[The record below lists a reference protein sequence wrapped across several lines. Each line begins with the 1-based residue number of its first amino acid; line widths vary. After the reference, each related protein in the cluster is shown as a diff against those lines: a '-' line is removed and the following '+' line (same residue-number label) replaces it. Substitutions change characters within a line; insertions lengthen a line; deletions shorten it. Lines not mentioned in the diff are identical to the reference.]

1 MEWMI
6 ICIFVVGISCFF
18 IGFCIRRR
26 NNNNRQNV
34 RDEVLIND
42 SNNRQNESDV
52 LDENRNNMVRE
63 STGAHEVILVNADIN
78 KDLSISHSS
87 YQINSKVLKGFNNP
101 FQRDASVF
109 MASCRVA
116 KRKSNS
122 FKSNSFGKNSIQN
135 LAISKTNFYQI
146 NSFGK
151 SRIQNLTISKT
162 NLIINNNI
170 GIGRDL
176 QNKYGSLKIVEN
188 INFDVIDNRHYCNKG
203 VSVFR
208 QPGIFR
214 RRLEELEKIE
224 KQEIEQMKQRLL
236 RKDRKIKSR
245 IKNMPAPEPIP
256 IYEDVKEDD
265 KNIKKKLDK

>member
-1 MEWMI
+1 MSKKNKNKKYGGYVMEWMI
-6 ICIFVVGISCFF
+6 ICIVVVGIFCFF
-18 IGFCIRRR
+18 VGFGIRRS
-26 NNNNRQNV
+26 NNNRQNV

-52 LDENRNNMVRE
+52 L
-63 STGAHEVILVNADIN
+63 
-78 KDLSISHSS
+78 KDLSILRNCS
-87 YQINSKVLKGFNNP
+87 YQINSKVLK
-101 FQRDASVF
+101 
-109 MASCRVA
+109 
-116 KRKSNS
+116 K
-122 FKSNSFGKNSIQN
+122 KSNSFGKSRIQN

-151 SRIQNLTISKT
+151 SSIQNLAISKT

-203 VSVFR
+203 MSAFR

-214 RRLEELEKIE
+214 QRLEKLEKIE
-224 KQEIEQMKQRLL
+224 KQQISR
-236 RKDRKIKSR
+236 RYRKIKSK
-245 IKNMPAPEPIP
+245 IKDMPAPEPI
-256 IYEDVKEDD
+256 YDDVKEDD
-265 KNIKKKLDK
+265 EI

>member
-6 ICIFVVGISCFF
+6 ICIVVVGIFCFF
-18 IGFCIRRR
+18 VGFGIRRS
-26 NNNNRQNV
+26 NNNRQNI

-52 LDENRNNMVRE
+52 LCENKNNMVIE
-63 STGAHEVILVNADIN
+63 STCAHEVILDIN
-78 KDLSISHSS
+78 KDLSILRNCS
-87 YQINSKVLKGFNNP
+87 YQINSKVLK
-101 FQRDASVF
+101 
-109 MASCRVA
+109 
-116 KRKSNS
+116 K
-122 FKSNSFGKNSIQN
+122 KSNSFGKSRIQN

-151 SRIQNLTISKT
+151 SSIQNLAISKT

-203 VSVFR
+203 MSVFR

-214 RRLEELEKIE
+214 QRLEKLEKIE
-224 KQEIEQMKQRLL
+224 KQQISR
-236 RKDRKIKSR
+236 RYRKIKSK
-245 IKNMPAPEPIP
+245 IKDMPAPEPI
-256 IYEDVKEDD
+256 YDDVKEDD
-265 KNIKKKLDK
+265 EI

>member
-6 ICIFVVGISCFF
+6 ICIVVVGIFCFF
-18 IGFCIRRR
+18 VGFGIRRS
-26 NNNNRQNV
+26 NNNRQNV

-52 LDENRNNMVRE
+52 LCENKNNMVIE
-63 STGAHEVILVNADIN
+63 STCAHEVILDIN

-87 YQINSKVLKGFNNP
+87 YQINSKVLK
-101 FQRDASVF
+101 
-109 MASCRVA
+109 
-116 KRKSNS
+116 K
-122 FKSNSFGKNSIQN
+122 KSNSFGKSSIQN
-135 LAISKTNFYQI
+135 LA
-146 NSFGK
+146 
-151 SRIQNLTISKT
+151 ISKT

-203 VSVFR
+203 MSVFR

-214 RRLEELEKIE
+214 QRLEKLEKIE
-224 KQEIEQMKQRLL
+224 KQQISR
-236 RKDRKIKSR
+236 RYRKIKSK
-245 IKNMPAPEPIP
+245 IKDMPAPEPI
-256 IYEDVKEDD
+256 YDDVKEDD
-265 KNIKKKLDK
+265 EI

>member
-6 ICIFVVGISCFF
+6 ICIVVVAISCFF
-18 IGFCIRRR
+18 IGFCIRR
-26 NNNNRQNV
+26 NNNNRQN
-34 RDEVLIND
+34 
-42 SNNRQNESDV
+42 
-52 LDENRNNMVRE
+52 
-63 STGAHEVILVNADIN
+63 EVILANTDIN

-122 FKSNSFGKNSIQN
+122 FKSNSFGK
-135 LAISKTNFYQI
+135 
-146 NSFGK
+146 
-151 SRIQNLTISKT
+151 SRIQNLAISKT

-203 VSVFR
+203 MSLFR
-208 QPGIFR
+208 QPGIFS

-224 KQEIEQMKQRLL
+224 KQEIEKMKQRLS
-236 RKDRKIKSR
+236 RRDRKIKSK
-245 IKNMPAPEPIP
+245 IKDMSAPKP
-256 IYEDVKEDD
+256 IYENVKEDD
-265 KNIKKKLDK
+265 IKKLDK

>member
-6 ICIFVVGISCFF
+6 ICIVVVGIFCFF
-18 IGFCIRRR
+18 VGFGIRRS
-26 NNNNRQNV
+26 NNNRQNI

-52 LDENRNNMVRE
+52 LCENKNNMVIE
-63 STGAHEVILVNADIN
+63 STCAHEVILDIN
-78 KDLSISHSS
+78 KDLSILRNCS
-87 YQINSKVLKGFNNP
+87 YQINSKVLK
-101 FQRDASVF
+101 
-109 MASCRVA
+109 
-116 KRKSNS
+116 KKS
-122 FKSNSFGKNSIQN
+122 
-135 LAISKTNFYQI
+135 

-151 SRIQNLTISKT
+151 SRIQNLAISKT

-203 VSVFR
+203 MSVLR

-214 RRLEELEKIE
+214 QRLEKLEKIE
-224 KQEIEQMKQRLL
+224 KQQISR
-236 RKDRKIKSR
+236 RYRKIKSK
-245 IKNMPAPEPIP
+245 IKDMPAPEPI
-256 IYEDVKEDD
+256 YDDVKEDD
-265 KNIKKKLDK
+265 EI